1 MVNQKEL
8 NPDGSPREAYGAR
21 LRRLREARGWKQE
34 DLAEQVGCSSQHI
47 SAVETGRKPPT
58 LRFSRSLDAAFGM
71 TGDSAEAFER
81 EWRDIRHGSMLEG
94 FSSYVEQEG
103 RAVEI
108 RVFETGV
115 IPGLL
120 QTQEYAKVLADSAA
134 QRRAITPQ
142 QANERV
148 SFLMERQ
155 QALVRRRPPMLFV
168 VMDESCL
175 RRPIGGRA
183 VMEAQL
189 DRLLTFAASPTTVL
203 QVAPFSIGERRTLNL
218 PVNVLTMADRS
229 VMAYAESQ
237 AQGHLD
243 RDPTSVLPMLTAYH
257 QLQGE
262 VLSQPASVDMINQV
276 RKGNS

>member
-8 NPDGSPREAYGAR
+8 NPEGSLREAYGAR

-34 DLAEQVGCSSQHI
+34 DLAEQAGCSSQHI

-58 LRFSRSLDAAFGM
+58 LRFSRQVDVALGTAE
-71 TGDSAEAFER
+71 SAEAFER
-81 EWRDIRHGSMLEG
+81 EWHDIRHGSMLEG
-94 FSSYVEQEG
+94 FSAYVEQEG

-108 RVFETGV
+108 RVFDTGV

-120 QTQEYAKVLADSAA
+120 QTPEYAKVLADSAA
-134 QRRAITPQ
+134 NRRAITPQ

-155 QALVRRRPPMLFV
+155 QALVRSRPPMLFV
-168 VMDESCL
+168 VMDESCI
-175 RRPIGGRA
+175 RRPIGGQA

-189 DRLLTFAASPTTVL
+189 DRLITLAASPTTVL

-243 RDPTSVLPMLTAYH
+243 REPTSVLSMLTAYH

-276 RKGNS
+276 RKGSP